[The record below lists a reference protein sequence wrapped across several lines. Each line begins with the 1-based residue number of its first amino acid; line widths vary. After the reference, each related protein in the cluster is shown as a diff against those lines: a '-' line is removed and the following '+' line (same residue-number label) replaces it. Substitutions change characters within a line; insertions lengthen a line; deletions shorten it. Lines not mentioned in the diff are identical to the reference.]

1 VSLIELLI
9 VFCVVGIITAAAL
22 PQLVASRRLV
32 RTAAIPRQILAEM
45 RLARQQAITQ
55 QQAFTVQYD
64 DVNKQIIVINHQAS
78 GAALLDDPN
87 YPDTTGSIHDRVIA
101 LSGSGLSPAEILYG
115 IPTSLP
121 ATARGSLD
129 DGVARTKLTKNQVS
143 VTFQP
148 NGSVVDK
155 NGNPANKALFLYN
168 SNDPDS
174 TACAI
179 SILGAAGRVKTW
191 TYSSSAKKYVE

>member
-1 VSLIELLI
+1 LLI
-9 VFCVVGIITAAAL
+9 VFCIIAIISAAAL
-22 PQLVASRRLV
+22 PQLIASRRLV
-32 RTAAIPRQILAEM
+32 RSAAIPRQILAEM

-55 QQAFTVQYD
+55 QRAFTVQYD

-87 YPDTTGSIHDRVIA
+87 YPNTAGSVQDRVIA
-101 LSGSGLSPAEILYG
+101 LSGSGLDPAEIIYG
-115 IPTSLP
+115 IPKTLP

-129 DGVARTKLTKNQVS
+129 DGVARSKLSNNQVS

-148 NGSVVDK
+148 NGSVVDR
-155 NGNPANKALFLYN
+155 NGNPANEALFLYN
-168 SNDPDS
+168 SNDPDN
-174 TACAI
+174 TAFAI

-191 TYSSSAKKYVE
+191 IYSSSANKYVE